1 MLPPS
6 IKISP
11 ALDQFAQ
18 GVDHAFGD
26 GASGKHHP
34 DRARRIEFFDEVR
47 NIRGRRQTLGRKF
60 RDRPGHP
67 VVNDTTMSAA
77 MKAARDIGSHPA
89 KANHTQLHCQT
100 SLFGTGSFPY
110 IPYCNDPAQPV
121 CGKGVRRGCEV
132 DEFFKGI
139 FDKAPD
145 IIREAAQSPLGLASL
160 IVLVL
165 GVVGAFLFRNVAG
178 KLKLAAFAM
187 ITGGLLGLFIFASNP
202 KPPPN
207 LPPPDKNSLEKT
219 ALGKQAAAKLAE
231 GDRLNIS
238 GANDEARLAYYD
250 AVSFYK
256 QAGDHLGQANALLDL
271 GVLEAKLG
279 HNDPATEAIH
289 EALFLYKQ
297 ESNSLGQANALFQL
311 GGLERM
317 LGRSVQARND
327 FEQANGLYKL
337 AGDRPRQAL
346 ALVAIA
352 MLEAGGDRNDE
363 AREAYTAALALFKED
378 GNRAAQASVHSA
390 LGDLDRKLGHY
401 IPARDSYNEAIELF
415 VKERF
420 RLGQAIALSGL
431 GDLER
436 IFGNYDQAR
445 TAYTDAITL
454 FKEED
459 NRRGKAGALSGLG
472 DLERSRGHDRT
483 RARRL

>member
-1 MLPPS
+1 
-6 IKISP
+6 
-11 ALDQFAQ
+11 
-18 GVDHAFGD
+18 
-26 GASGKHHP
+26 
-34 DRARRIEFFDEVR
+34 
-47 NIRGRRQTLGRKF
+47 
-60 RDRPGHP
+60 
-67 VVNDTTMSAA
+67 
-77 MKAARDIGSHPA
+77 
-89 KANHTQLHCQT
+89 
-100 SLFGTGSFPY
+100 
-110 IPYCNDPAQPV
+110 
-121 CGKGVRRGCEV
+121 
-132 DEFFKGI
+132 
-139 FDKAPD
+139 
-145 IIREAAQSPLGLASL
+145 
-160 IVLVL
+160 
-165 GVVGAFLFRNVAG
+165 
-178 KLKLAAFAM
+178 M
-187 ITGGLLGLFIFASNP
+187 ITGGLLGLFIFATNP
-202 KPPPN
+202 KLPPN
-207 LPPPDKNSLEKT
+207 LPPPDKSSLEKT

-337 AGDRPRQAL
+337 AGDRPRQAI

-363 AREAYTAALALFKED
+363 ARKRTQQRSPCSKRTIIAL
-378 GNRAAQASVHSA
+378 QASVHSA

-445 TAYTDAITL
+445 TAYTPTQSLCSRKKITA
-454 FKEED
+454 EE
-459 NRRGKAGALSGLG
+459 RPARFSGLG
-472 DLERSRGHDRT
+472 DLERSRGHDEPARDAYSEALSSIDRSMIASERPIRFLDLVSYSESLATMRRPAQAMIRLSLCSSRSATSKEKPTRNSTSVTCTWHWART
-483 RARRL
+483 MRPRLLMSTQLPSTSRLMIALDRPMCSSGSAI